1 MDDNAPITINN
12 TVIEIVR
19 ILVVRLKTNGTN
31 FSLKKVLTMSLR
43 IGLTSEALAQQKI
56 SLLFSFTL
64 T

>member
-1 MDDNAPITINN
+1 
-12 TVIEIVR
+12 
-19 ILVVRLKTNGTN
+19 
-31 FSLKKVLTMSLR
+31 MSLR